1 MRANGAQLNEIMAL
15 IGAGTIKP
23 VVDRSFLFEL
33 IYDALSDVETGRT
46 KGKVV
51 VGVIQSC
58 AI

>member
-1 MRANGAQLNEIMAL
+1 MAL